1 MRNLRIRFTPEAT
14 GLLSKIYPENKKLIK
29 AAIKELRQDPHSGN
43 DLEEELSGFKS
54 YKIKRYRILY
64 KMNEEENVIEVYY
77 IGHRRDVYEQ
87 FRRLIN
93 LHNS

>member
-1 MRNLRIRFTPEAT
+1 MRTLRIRFTPEAA
-14 GLLSKIYPENKKLIK
+14 GLLSKIHPENKKLIK
-29 AAIKELRQDPHSGN
+29 AAIEELRQDPHSGSY
-43 DLEEELSGFKS
+43 LEEELSGFNS

-87 FRRLIN
+87 FRCLLN
-93 LHNS
+93 KLT

>member
-1 MRNLRIRFTPEAT
+1 MRTLRIRFTPEAA
-14 GLLSKIYPENKKLIK
+14 GLLSKIHPENKKLIK
-29 AAIKELRQDPHSGN
+29 AAIEELRQDPHSGS
-43 DLEEELSGFKS
+43 DLEEELSGFNS

-87 FRRLIN
+87 FRCLLN
-93 LHNS
+93 KLT

>member
-1 MRNLRIRFTPEAT
+1 MRNLRIRFTPEAAR
-14 GLLSKIYPENKKLIK
+14 LLSKIHPENKKLIK
-29 AAIKELRQDPHSGN
+29 AAIKELRQDPHSGD

-64 KMNEEENVIEVYY
+64 KINEEENVIEVYY

-87 FRRLIN
+87 FRRL
-93 LHNS
+93 LDKLT